1 MLFVIKSS
9 CTIYKERKKR
19 KRKRRR
25 KKKKRKEEGGGR
37 RIRKS
42 YSTLHRNFALTGA
55 T

>member
-1 MLFVIKSS
+1 LKNQ
-9 CTIYKERKKR
+9 KEKEEE
-19 KRKRRR
+19 
-25 KKKKRKEEGGGR
+25 KKKRKEEGGGR

>member
-25 KKKKRKEEGGGR
+25 KKKKEKKKVEAEGSEKATLPSIG
-37 RIRKS
+37 
-42 YSTLHRNFALTGA
+42 TLH
-55 T
+55 